1 MSAGALDASVT
12 LDEVF
17 TVVVQKRV
25 PLAPELAGYLVLEIA
40 EHADPAGGDVDP
52 RSVFVGEEGTVALV
66 KPKRDAPTGDAEAS
80 IRAALARLLEAS
92 GSQTPAL
99 SAASKRKSGTGLA
112 ALAEEL
118 EAALIPVNRAAGR
131 RALARLAREVKRVT
145 LGVGR
150 NAMPSSSDSAPIS
163 RRTSSPSHHPPAVV
177 ESTPPPPPAR
187 GPSPSFS
194 REEEPTTARGQI
206 PEEVLKKATP
216 EPLDASELPTMQFE
230 PGGVRT
236 PSPSQADV
244 DDLISDFGVSGKTSE
259 EQHARNLKAL
269 VGLDPTPPP
278 PPEIMR
284 RLETR
289 EVSVQ
294 GTDSGVESLLAMGAD
309 APEERRETSRAAPQ
323 PARRGPRSPSPPPQ
337 RASAASIPGL
347 DERQLPTQP
356 SSVKKMR
363 ASSPSSA
370 QLKAKR
376 GSRAVLVLAIVL
388 VLGGGYAT
396 WRLLPGVMAG
406 RAPAPTASAL
416 VAPTAPV
423 ATSCKATLIVGDVP
437 PHAEVLLR
445 SGQAPIDVPDMPVGT
460 RLEFVATAEGFS
472 PKRVVVPAGASWDNG
487 PDGKPRFEAGVQL
500 DKSKARAGTNDPW
513 PAGEPGSEVGGQGP
527 PGTVHVVATP
537 RGAEVWMLVGTD
549 PAAHI
554 EQLRCNQDFDILIA
568 GPTTFRKR
576 LRVSAGDFVEETT
589 PGAPKPKVPTRVARV
604 SAK

>member
-1 MSAGALDASVT
+1 V
-12 LDEVF
+12 
-17 TVVVQKRV
+17 
-25 PLAPELAGYLVLEIA
+25 A
-40 EHADPAGGDVDP
+40 EP
-52 RSVFVGEEGTVALV
+52 
-66 KPKRDAPTGDAEAS
+66 
-80 IRAALARLLEAS
+80 
-92 GSQTPAL
+92 TPA
-99 SAASKRKSGTGLA
+99 
-112 ALAEEL
+112 
-118 EAALIPVNRAAGR
+118 
-131 RALARLAREVKRVT
+131 
-145 LGVGR
+145 
-150 NAMPSSSDSAPIS
+150 
-163 RRTSSPSHHPPAVV
+163 
-177 ESTPPPPPAR
+177 PPPAR

-206 PEEVLKKATP
+206 PEEILKKATP
-216 EPLDASELPTMQFE
+216 EPLEASELPTMQFE
-230 PGGVRT
+230 PAGRT

-244 DDLISDFGVSGKTSE
+244 DDLISDFGVSGQSE
-259 EQHARNLKAL
+259 LQHARNLKAM
-269 VGLDPTPPP
+269 VGLEPTPPP

-284 RLETR
+284 RMETR

-294 GTDSGVESLLAMGAD
+294 GADSGVESLLAMGTD
-309 APEERRETSRAAPQ
+309 APEERREAAPAARE
-323 PARRGPRSPSPPPQ
+323 PARRAPRSPTPPPPQ

-363 ASSPSSA
+363 ATSPSHA
-370 QLKAKR
+370 KLKPRR
-376 GSRAVLVLAIVL
+376 GSGMVLVLALVL
-388 VLGGGYAT
+388 VLAGAYAT

-406 RAPAPTASAL
+406 RTPATPASTFAAPT
-416 VAPTAPV
+416 TPV

-460 RLEFVATAEGFS
+460 RLEFVATAEGFA

-487 PDGKPRFEAGVQL
+487 ADGKPRFEAGVQL
-500 DKSKARAGTNDPW
+500 DKSRAHAGANDPW

-537 RGAEVWMLVGTD
+537 RGAEIWMLVGTD

-554 EQLRCNQDFDILIA
+554 EQLHCNQDFDILVA

-576 LRVSAGDFVEETT
+576 LRVSGGDFVDETA
-589 PGAPKPKVPTRVARV
+589 PGAPAPKVPTRVARV